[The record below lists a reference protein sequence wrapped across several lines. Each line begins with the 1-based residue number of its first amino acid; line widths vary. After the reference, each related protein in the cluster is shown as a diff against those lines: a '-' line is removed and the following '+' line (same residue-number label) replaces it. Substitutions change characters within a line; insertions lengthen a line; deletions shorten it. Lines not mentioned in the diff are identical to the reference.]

1 MLGNLRSTCAPLIGS
16 TLGPIGIHTCSESDY
31 LCVSVQA
38 SPILQICH
46 LAQKT
51 QCLGSHLPRPLVL
64 LHTTMAKKAGKA
76 AQGGGKGGG
85 IIKAKAKGGTRFERA
100 IADVGVPIAVWTASK
115 AKALKSHTAWVKAIH
130 DTDKAQAR
138 AKKANQA
145 VSEAVLKANK
155 LKDCFDLDFHEMRAL
170 EVR

>member
-1 MLGNLRSTCAPLIGS
+1 MHICLQVGS

-100 IADVGVPIAVWTASK
+100 IADVGKAQNTIAAWNASK
-115 AKALKSHTAWVKAIH
+115 AKMRKAHTAWTKAIQE
-130 DTDKAQAR
+130 TNKAQAA
-138 AKKANQA
+138 AKASNKA
-145 VSEAVLKANK
+145 VSEAVYKENK
-155 LKDCFDLDFHEMRAL
+155 LKECFDRDYHEMRAL

>member
-1 MLGNLRSTCAPLIGS
+1 MHICLQLGS

-100 IADVGVPIAVWTASK
+100 IADVGKAQKTIAAWNVSK

-130 DTDKAQAR
+130 ETDKAQAA
-138 AKKANQA
+138 AKKSNQA

-155 LKDCFDLDFHEMRAL
+155 LKQCFDLDFHEMRAL

>member
-1 MLGNLRSTCAPLIGS
+1 MHICLQLGS

-51 QCLGSHLPRPLVL
+51 QCLGSHLPRPLVS

-85 IIKAKAKGGTRFERA
+85 KGVAKGGTRFEKA
-100 IADVGVPIAVWTASK
+100 IADVGNAQKIIAAWNVSK
-115 AKALKSHTAWVKAIH
+115 AKALKSHTAWVKAIQE
-130 DTDKAQAR
+130 TDKAQAG
-138 AKKANQA
+138 AKKSNKA
-145 VSEAVLKANK
+145 VDEAVVKAHK
-155 LKDCFDLDFHEMRAL
+155 LKQCFDLDFHEMRAL

>member
-1 MLGNLRSTCAPLIGS
+1 MHICLQVGS

-100 IADVGVPIAVWTASK
+100 IADVGKAQKTIEAWHVSK
-115 AKALKSHTAWVKAIH
+115 AKTLKSHTAWVKAVH
-130 DTDKAQAR
+130 ETNRAQAR
-138 AKKANQA
+138 AKKANEA
-145 VSEAVLKANK
+145 VSEAVLKATK
-155 LKDCFDLDFHEMRAL
+155 LKDCFELDFHEMRAL

>member
-1 MLGNLRSTCAPLIGS
+1 MQLGS

-76 AQGGGKGGG
+76 AQGGGKGV
-85 IIKAKAKGGTRFERA
+85 AKGGTRFEKA
-100 IADVGVPIAVWTASK
+100 IADVGNAQKIIAAWNVSK

>member
-1 MLGNLRSTCAPLIGS
+1 MHIRLQLGS
-16 TLGPIGIHTCSESDY
+16 TLGPIGIHTCSDSDY

-51 QCLGSHLPRPLVL
+51 RCLGSHLPRPLVL

-100 IADVGVPIAVWTASK
+100 IADVGKAQKTIEAWNVSK
-115 AKALKSHTAWVKAIH
+115 AKALKSHTAWVKAIQE
-130 DTDKAQAR
+130 TDKALAR
-138 AKKANQA
+138 AKRSNKA
-145 VSEAVLKANK
+145 VSEAVVKANK
-155 LKDCFDLDFHEMRAL
+155 LKQCFELDFHEMRAL